1 MRGEKMKNSSIFEEE
16 RRIILAAISNQN
28 RQTIMATK
36 FYHAIFVLYT
46 AISDA
51 EVKLEMASSLL
62 PYEEP
67 PHHGSRHRIM

>member
-1 MRGEKMKNSSIFEEE
+1 
-16 RRIILAAISNQN
+16 
-28 RQTIMATK
+28 MATK